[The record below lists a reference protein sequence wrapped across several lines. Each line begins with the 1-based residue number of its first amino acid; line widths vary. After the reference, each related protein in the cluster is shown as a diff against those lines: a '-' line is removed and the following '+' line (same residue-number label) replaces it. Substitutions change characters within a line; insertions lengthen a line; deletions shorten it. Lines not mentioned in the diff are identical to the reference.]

1 MEKNS
6 FILYKDQQE
15 IIDKL
20 SDENAG
26 KLIKAI
32 YQYANTG
39 EIPELNEL
47 LSIAIIPFEQSIDR
61 NSEKWEET
69 KEKRRKA
76 GKISAE
82 KKKQISTNQTHVE
95 SVEQTSTNSTHVESV
110 EQTSTNST
118 VNVSVSDNVSVS
130 VNDNDNVN
138 VNSLYIIDET
148 NAQKELENK
157 SCEYLTKNGTYCSKK
172 AKLGING
179 KFYCGQH
186 SRIELKKYG
195 VEFEVNSDNNKERKC
210 KYGKFGRVKLTDDEY
225 SRLINEFGEDFIKK
239 QIELLDEYV
248 ESNNNKNKYTNFNLV
263 LRRSIREKWFERK
276 PIVEE
281 PKWFNKEN
289 KSEEASVEE
298 QLELEK
304 ILGDMTE

>member
-47 LSIAIIPFEQSIDR
+47 LSIAIIPFKQSIDR

-69 KEKRRKA
+69 KEKRRRA

-82 KKKQISTNQTHVE
+82 KKKQISTNQ
-95 SVEQTSTNSTHVESV
+95 THVESV

-195 VEFEVNSDNNKERKC
+195 VEFEVNMS
-210 KYGKFGRVKLTDDEY
+210 
-225 SRLINEFGEDFIKK
+225 S
-239 QIELLDEYV
+239 
-248 ESNNNKNKYTNFNLV
+248 
-263 LRRSIREKWFERK
+263 
-276 PIVEE
+276 
-281 PKWFNKEN
+281 
-289 KSEEASVEE
+289 
-298 QLELEK
+298 EK
-304 ILGDMTE
+304 IL

>member
-32 YQYANTG
+32 YKYANTG

-47 LSIAIIPFEQSIDR
+47 LSIAIIPFKQSIDR

-82 KKKQISTNQTHVE
+82 KKKQVSTNQTHVE
-95 SVEQTSTNSTHVESV
+95 SVEQKVTNSTHVESV

-118 VNVSVSDNVSVS
+118 VNVNVSDNVSVS
-130 VNDNDNVN
+130 VNN
-138 VNSLYIIDET
+138 
-148 NAQKELENK
+148 KE
-157 SCEYLTKNGTYCSKK
+157 KN
-172 AKLGING
+172 I
-179 KFYCGQH
+179 
-186 SRIELKKYG
+186 LKK
-195 VEFEVNSDNNKERKC
+195 EKH
-210 KYGKFGRVKLTDDEY
+210 KYGKFGRVKLTDVEY
-225 SRLINEFGEDFIKK
+225 DRLVSEYGQNFIDN
-239 QIELLDEYV
+239 QIESLDEYV

-276 PIVEE
+276 QTVKE
-281 PKWFNKEN
+281 PQWFNKEN
-289 KSEEASVEE
+289 KSEEVSVEE

-304 ILGDMTE
+304 MLGDMTK

>member
-15 IIDKL
+15 VIDKL

-47 LSIAIIPFEQSIDR
+47 LSIAIIPFKQSIDR

-82 KKKQISTNQTHVE
+82 KKKQISTNQTHVK
-95 SVEQTSTNSTHVESV
+95 SVEQKVTNSTHVESV

-118 VNVSVSDNVSVS
+118 VNVSVSDNVSVN
-130 VNDNDNVN
+130 VNDN

-148 NAQKELENK
+148 NGQKELEHK
-157 SCEYLTKNGTYCSKK
+157 SCEYLTKSGTYCSKK

-195 VEFEVNSDNNKERKC
+195 VEFEVNSDSKERKC
-210 KYGKFGRVKLTDDEY
+210 KYGKFGRVKLTYDEY
-225 SRLINEFGEDFIKK
+225 SRLVDEFGEDFIKK
-239 QIELLDEYV
+239 QIDLLDEYV

-263 LRRSIREKWFERK
+263 LRRAIREKWFERK
-276 PIVEE
+276 PIAKE